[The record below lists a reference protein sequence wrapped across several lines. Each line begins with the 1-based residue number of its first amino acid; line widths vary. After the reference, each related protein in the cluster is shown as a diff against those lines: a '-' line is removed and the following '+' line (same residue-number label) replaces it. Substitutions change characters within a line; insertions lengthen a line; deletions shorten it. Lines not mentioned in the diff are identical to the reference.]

1 MNIKRDDLVV
11 VRLVCVGVLLAAI
24 ALTALFGVQS
34 NMFTTISENIT
45 LGSITNAEGSYPLYT
60 AQYYSALGVAFGV
73 LFPLLVY
80 ASVLAVIGIFLKVK
94 GSPALAIVSAVLG
107 IVMGVFLVLSKL
119 FEKNSGINKL
129 FSKIYLGSW
138 GKYTKSVDGV
148 SAIPVRAVVCG
159 VLLIAFSIALLVML
173 KKSMLSKAKM
183 YSSSDRLIWVGFL
196 VPVIYSALYVDIVR
210 DRLMDFAFS
219 HIQLSGQIYGILDEY
234 YLKNIFFIS
243 GEKMYGV
250 VGFAIVVTLLYKI
263 GIKKRLVQLVLPAL
277 AGVLS
282 LIGMIIF
289 LINPPGLLGYVTLDE
304 AVCDKVESVGTAA
317 MLVMLTDMMFI
328 MALLVLCLDTSIKVS
343 NIRILIITAVSV
355 IISVAAVLLGAV
367 LPIMVVYILL
377 LVINAASLVA
387 LFKLAYVRGSNH

>member
-24 ALTALFGVQS
+24 ALIALFGVRS
-34 NMFTTISENIT
+34 DLFTSISENIT
-45 LGSITNAEGSYPLYT
+45 LGSITNAAGGYPSYM

-73 LFPLLVY
+73 LFPLFVY

-94 GSPALAIVSAVLG
+94 GSPALALVSGILG

-119 FEKNSGINKL
+119 FEKNAGINRL
-129 FSKIYLGSW
+129 FFASW
-138 GKYTKSVDGV
+138 GKYTKAVDSV
-148 SAIPVRAVVCG
+148 SAIPVRVVVCG
-159 VLLIAFSIALLVML
+159 VLLIVLSAALLFML
-173 KKSMLSKAKM
+173 KQSMLSKAKM

-263 GIKKRLVQLVLPAL
+263 GIKKKLVQLALPAL

-282 LIGMIIF
+282 LIGMVIF

-304 AVCDKVESVGTAA
+304 AVCDKVEAVGTVA

-328 MALLVLCLDTSIKVS
+328 MALLALCLDTSIKVS
-343 NIRILIITAVSV
+343 NIRILIITGISV
-355 IISVAAVLLGAV
+355 IISIVAVLLGAV
-367 LPIMVVYILL
+367 LPIMVGYILL
-377 LVINAASLVA
+377 LIINAASLVA
-387 LFKLAYVRGSNH
+387 LFKLAYVR

>member
-24 ALTALFGVQS
+24 ALIALFGVRS
-34 NMFTTISENIT
+34 DLFTSISENIT
-45 LGSITNAEGSYPLYT
+45 LGSITNAAGGYPSYM

-73 LFPLLVY
+73 LFPLFVY

-94 GSPALAIVSAVLG
+94 GSPALALVSGILG

-119 FEKNSGINKL
+119 FEKNAGINRL
-129 FSKIYLGSW
+129 FFASW
-138 GKYTKSVDGV
+138 GKYTKAVDSV
-148 SAIPVRAVVCG
+148 SAIPVRVVVCG
-159 VLLIAFSIALLVML
+159 VLLIVLSAALLFML

-263 GIKKRLVQLVLPAL
+263 GIKKKLVQLALPAL

-282 LIGMIIF
+282 LIGMVIF

-304 AVCDKVESVGTAA
+304 AVCDKVEAVGTVA

-328 MALLVLCLDTSIKVS
+328 MALLALCLDTSIKVS
-343 NIRILIITAVSV
+343 NIRILIITGISV
-355 IISVAAVLLGAV
+355 IISIVAVLLGAV

>member
-1 MNIKRDDLVV
+1 
-11 VRLVCVGVLLAAI
+11 
-24 ALTALFGVQS
+24 
-34 NMFTTISENIT
+34 
-45 LGSITNAEGSYPLYT
+45 
-60 AQYYSALGVAFGV
+60 
-73 LFPLLVY
+73 
-80 ASVLAVIGIFLKVK
+80 VLAVIGIFLKVK
-94 GSPALAIVSAVLG
+94 GSPALALVSGILG

-119 FEKNSGINKL
+119 FEKNAGINRL
-129 FSKIYLGSW
+129 FFASW
-138 GKYTKSVDGV
+138 GKYTKAVDSV
-148 SAIPVRAVVCG
+148 SAIPVRVVVCG
-159 VLLIAFSIALLVML
+159 VLLIVLSAALLFML

-263 GIKKRLVQLVLPAL
+263 GIKKKLVQLALPAL

-282 LIGMIIF
+282 LIGMVIF

-304 AVCDKVESVGTAA
+304 AVCDKVEAVGTVA

-328 MALLVLCLDTSIKVS
+328 MALLALCLDTSIKVS
-343 NIRILIITAVSV
+343 NIRILIITGISV
-355 IISVAAVLLGAV
+355 IISIVAVLLGAV

-377 LVINAASLVA
+377 LVINVASLVA

>member
-24 ALTALFGVQS
+24 ALIALFGVRS
-34 NMFTTISENIT
+34 DLFTSISENIT
-45 LGSITNAEGSYPLYT
+45 LGSITNAAGGYPSYM

-73 LFPLLVY
+73 LFPLFVY

-94 GSPALAIVSAVLG
+94 GSPALALVSGILG

-119 FEKNSGINKL
+119 FEKNAGINRL
-129 FSKIYLGSW
+129 FFASW
-138 GKYTKSVDGV
+138 GKYTKAVDSV
-148 SAIPVRAVVCG
+148 SAIPVRVVVCG
-159 VLLIAFSIALLVML
+159 VLLIVLSAALLFML
-173 KKSMLSKAKM
+173 KQSMLSKAKM

-263 GIKKRLVQLVLPAL
+263 GIKKKLVQLALPAL

-282 LIGMIIF
+282 LIGMVIF

-304 AVCDKVESVGTAA
+304 AVCDKVEAVGTVA

-328 MALLVLCLDTSIKVS
+328 MALLALCLDTSIKVS
-343 NIRILIITAVSV
+343 NIRILIITGISV
-355 IISVAAVLLGAV
+355 IISIVAVLLGAV

>member
-1 MNIKRDDLVV
+1 

-24 ALTALFGVQS
+24 ALIALFGVRS
-34 NMFTTISENIT
+34 DLFTSISENIT
-45 LGSITNAEGSYPLYT
+45 LGSITNAAGGYPSYM

-73 LFPLLVY
+73 LFPLFVY

-94 GSPALAIVSAVLG
+94 GSPALALVSGILG

-119 FEKNSGINKL
+119 FEKNAGINRL
-129 FSKIYLGSW
+129 FFASW
-138 GKYTKSVDGV
+138 GKYTKAVDSV
-148 SAIPVRAVVCG
+148 SAIPVRVVVCG
-159 VLLIAFSIALLVML
+159 VLLIVLSAALLFML

-263 GIKKRLVQLVLPAL
+263 GIKKKLVQLALPAL

-282 LIGMIIF
+282 LIGMVIF

-304 AVCDKVESVGTAA
+304 AVCDKVEAVGTVA

-328 MALLVLCLDTSIKVS
+328 MALLALCLDTSIKVS
-343 NIRILIITAVSV
+343 NIRILIITGISV
-355 IISVAAVLLGAV
+355 IISIVAVLLGAV

>member
-1 MNIKRDDLVV
+1 
-11 VRLVCVGVLLAAI
+11 
-24 ALTALFGVQS
+24 
-34 NMFTTISENIT
+34 
-45 LGSITNAEGSYPLYT
+45 
-60 AQYYSALGVAFGV
+60 
-73 LFPLLVY
+73 
-80 ASVLAVIGIFLKVK
+80 VLAVIGIFLKVK
-94 GSPALAIVSAVLG
+94 GSPALALISGILG

-119 FEKNSGINKL
+119 FEKNAVVNKL

-138 GKYTKSVDGV
+138 GKYTKAVDGV

-159 VLLIAFSIALLVML
+159 LLLIVLSVSLLVML
-173 KKSMLSKAKM
+173 KQSMLSKAKM

-196 VPVIYSALYVDIVR
+196 VPVVYSALYVDIVR
-210 DRLMDFAFS
+210 DRLMNFAFS

-250 VGFAIVVTLLYKI
+250 VGFAIVVTLLYKV
-263 GIKKRLVQLVLPAL
+263 GIKKKLIQLALPAV

-304 AVCDKVESVGTAA
+304 AVCDKVESVGIVA
-317 MLVMLTDMMFI
+317 MLVMLTDMMFV

-343 NIRILIITAVSV
+343 NIRILITTGISV
-355 IISVAAVLLGAV
+355 IISIVAVLLGAV

-377 LVINAASLVA
+377 LIINVASLVA
-387 LFKLAYVRGSNH
+387 LFKLAYVRGGNH

>member
-24 ALTALFGVQS
+24 ALIALFGVRS
-34 NMFTTISENIT
+34 DLFTSISENIT
-45 LGSITNAEGSYPLYT
+45 LGSITNAAGGYPSYM

-73 LFPLLVY
+73 LFPLFVY

-94 GSPALAIVSAVLG
+94 GSPALALVSGILG

-119 FEKNSGINKL
+119 FEKNAGINRL
-129 FSKIYLGSW
+129 FFASW
-138 GKYTKSVDGV
+138 GKYTKAVDSV
-148 SAIPVRAVVCG
+148 SAIPVRVVVCG
-159 VLLIAFSIALLVML
+159 VLLIVLSAALLFML

-263 GIKKRLVQLVLPAL
+263 GIKKKLVQLALPAL

-282 LIGMIIF
+282 LIGMVIF

-304 AVCDKVESVGTAA
+304 AVCDKVEAVGTVA

-328 MALLVLCLDTSIKVS
+328 MALLALCLDTSIKVS
-343 NIRILIITAVSV
+343 NIRILIITGISV
-355 IISVAAVLLGAV
+355 IISIVAVLLGAV

-377 LVINAASLVA
+377 LVINAASMVA

>member
-24 ALTALFGVQS
+24 ALVALLGIR
-34 NMFTTISENIT
+34 NNLFTSISENIT
-45 LGSITNAEGSYPLYT
+45 LGSITNAEGNYPLYT

-94 GSPALAIVSAVLG
+94 GSPALALISGILG

-119 FEKNSGINKL
+119 FEKNAIVNGL

-138 GKYTKSVDGV
+138 GKYTKAVDGV
-148 SAIPVRAVVCG
+148 SAIPARAVICG
-159 VLLIAFSIALLVML
+159 LLLIVLSVSLLIML
-173 KKSMLSKAKM
+173 KQSMLSKAKM

-196 VPVIYSALYVDIVR
+196 MPVIYSALYVDIVR

-250 VGFAIVVTLLYKI
+250 VGFAIVVTLLYKV
-263 GIKKRLVQLVLPAL
+263 GIKKKLVQLALPAV

-304 AVCDKVESVGTAA
+304 AVCDKVESVGIVA
-317 MLVMLTDMMFI
+317 MLVMLTDMMFV

-343 NIRILIITAVSV
+343 NIRILITTGISV
-355 IISVAAVLLGAV
+355 IISIVAVLLGAV
-367 LPIMVVYILL
+367 LPIVVVYILL
-377 LVINAASLVA
+377 LIINVASLVA
-387 LFKLAYVRGSNH
+387 LFKLAYVRGGNH

>member
-24 ALTALFGVQS
+24 ALIALFGVRS
-34 NMFTTISENIT
+34 DLFTSISENIT
-45 LGSITNAEGSYPLYT
+45 LGSITNAAGGYPSYM

-73 LFPLLVY
+73 LFPLFVY

-94 GSPALAIVSAVLG
+94 GSPALALVSGILG

-119 FEKNSGINKL
+119 FEKNAGINRL
-129 FSKIYLGSW
+129 FFASW
-138 GKYTKSVDGV
+138 GKYTKAVDSV
-148 SAIPVRAVVCG
+148 SAIPVRVVVCG
-159 VLLIAFSIALLVML
+159 VLLIALSAALLFML
-173 KKSMLSKAKM
+173 KQSMLSKAKM

-263 GIKKRLVQLVLPAL
+263 GIKKKLVQLALPAL

-282 LIGMIIF
+282 LIGMVIF

-304 AVCDKVESVGTAA
+304 AVCDKVEAVGTVA

-328 MALLVLCLDTSIKVS
+328 MALLALCLDTSIKVS
-343 NIRILIITAVSV
+343 NIRILIITGISV
-355 IISVAAVLLGAV
+355 IISIVAVLLGAV

>member
-1 MNIKRDDLVV
+1 
-11 VRLVCVGVLLAAI
+11 
-24 ALTALFGVQS
+24 
-34 NMFTTISENIT
+34 
-45 LGSITNAEGSYPLYT
+45 
-60 AQYYSALGVAFGV
+60 
-73 LFPLLVY
+73 
-80 ASVLAVIGIFLKVK
+80 
-94 GSPALAIVSAVLG
+94 
-107 IVMGVFLVLSKL
+107 
-119 FEKNSGINKL
+119 
-129 FSKIYLGSW
+129 
-138 GKYTKSVDGV
+138 
-148 SAIPVRAVVCG
+148 
-159 VLLIAFSIALLVML
+159 
-173 KKSMLSKAKM
+173 
-183 YSSSDRLIWVGFL
+183 
-196 VPVIYSALYVDIVR
+196 VIYSALYVDIVR

-263 GIKKRLVQLVLPAL
+263 GIKKKLVQLALPAL

-282 LIGMIIF
+282 LIGMVIF

-304 AVCDKVESVGTAA
+304 AVCDKVEAVGTVA

-328 MALLVLCLDTSIKVS
+328 MALLALCLDTSIKVS
-343 NIRILIITAVSV
+343 NIRILIITGISV
-355 IISVAAVLLGAV
+355 IISIVAVLLGAV